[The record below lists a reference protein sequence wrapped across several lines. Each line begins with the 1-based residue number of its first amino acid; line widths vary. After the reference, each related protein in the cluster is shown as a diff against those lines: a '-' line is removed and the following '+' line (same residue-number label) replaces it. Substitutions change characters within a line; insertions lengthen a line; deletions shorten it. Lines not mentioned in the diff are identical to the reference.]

1 MINGEGKDLFAIC
14 VIFNVKLSPSSVKRK
29 SSCQHL
35 AGCQINI
42 QLVENYQVSQ
52 HKMFFFVNNLQYINV
67 NLIIFKI
74 IYLCSGLSLMSTS
87 LHTLETNRPPLVVV
101 VNDVLGL
108 SLSFPF
114 LSVLSFMI

>member
-14 VIFNVKLSPSSVKRK
+14 VLFNVKVSPSSVKRK
-29 SSCQHL
+29 RSCQHL
-35 AGCQINI
+35 AGCRIHI

-87 LHTLETNRPPLVVV
+87 LHTLETNWPPLFVV
-101 VNDVLGL
+101 VNVLGL